1 MAIRTRR
8 GGGRD
13 NLNLV
18 NFLSTC
24 DGVVQ
29 DVARLLRTDH
39 SDVNYVDS
47 SLLRIQTLATNLNRV
62 CHSHPEN
69 TELLRLVQLLQSDIK
84 ELKSASSG
92 TAYKATRTIQGSAG
106 PPSYD
111 ITRDQLEFFLELG
124 FKGTDMAKMLQVSRS
139 TVMRRLRF
147 FTLSISDTFT
157 VLSDDELDLLI
168 KPMVVENPY
177 LGYRS
182 VKARLRSLGHVFQEG
197 KVREALIRCD
207 PTAAA
212 LRWSDTIHRRKYCV
226 AGPNSLWHI
235 DGNHKLIRWRFV
247 IHGGIDGFSRLIVF
261 MGVATNN
268 KSSTVFDLFLNAT
281 TTCGLPSRVRTDHG
295 GENVDVANF
304 MVLQRGPGRGS
315 IIQGRSVHN
324 QRIERLWLDLF
335 KGCTNVFYDLFTFLE
350 AEHILNIENEK
361 HIFALH
367 FVFIPK
373 IQASLQIFLNQWNN
387 HKLSSENGKT
397 PNQLFLKGVL
407 QQYHSESSVIKD
419 LFNEIDDDFG
429 IDWGGPVPDTEDE
442 NIEVTIP
449 ETQFHL
455 LDTSLQELR
464 TQVFPL
470 LENRNDFGISEYLVT
485 LDYLDH
491 YQQ

>member
-69 TELLRLVQLLQSDIK
+69 TELLRLVQSLQSDIK
-84 ELKSASSG
+84 EVKSASSG
-92 TAYKATRTIQGSAG
+92 TAFKASRTIQGSAG

-124 FKGTDMAKMLQVSRS
+124 S
-139 TVMRRLRF
+139 
-147 FTLSISDTFT
+147 SISDAFT

-182 VKARLRSLGHVFQEG
+182 VQARLRSLGHVFQEG

-207 PTAAA
+207 HSAVA

-226 AGPNSLWHI
+226 AGINSLWHI

-268 KSSTVFDLFLNAT
+268 QSSTVFDLFLNAT

-324 QRIERLWLDLF
+324 QRIERLWLDLYE
-335 KGCTNVFYDLFTFLE
+335 GCTNVFYDLFTFLE

-373 IQASLQIFLNQWNN
+373 IQASLQIFLNQWNS

-407 QQYHSESSVIKD
+407 QQYHSESSAIKD

-455 LDTSLQELR
+455 LDTRLQELR
-464 TQVFPL
+464 TRVFPL
-470 LENRNDFGISEYLVT
+470 LVNRNDFGISEYLVT

>member
-1 MAIRTRR
+1 M
-8 GGGRD
+8 
-13 NLNLV
+13 
-18 NFLSTC
+18 
-24 DGVVQ
+24 
-29 DVARLLRTDH
+29 
-39 SDVNYVDS
+39 
-47 SLLRIQTLATNLNRV
+47 
-62 CHSHPEN
+62 
-69 TELLRLVQLLQSDIK
+69 
-84 ELKSASSG
+84 
-92 TAYKATRTIQGSAG
+92 
-106 PPSYD
+106 
-111 ITRDQLEFFLELG
+111 
-124 FKGTDMAKMLQVSRS
+124 
-139 TVMRRLRF
+139 
-147 FTLSISDTFT
+147 
-157 VLSDDELDLLI
+157 
-168 KPMVVENPY
+168 
-177 LGYRS
+177 
-182 VKARLRSLGHVFQEG
+182 
-197 KVREALIRCD
+197 
-207 PTAAA
+207 
-212 LRWSDTIHRRKYCV
+212 
-226 AGPNSLWHI
+226 
-235 DGNHKLIRWRFV
+235 

-304 MVLQRGPGRGS
+304 MILQRGPGRGS

-324 QRIERLWLDLF
+324 QRIERLWLDLY

-407 QQYHSESSVIKD
+407 QQYHSESSAIKD

-455 LDTSLQELR
+455 LNTRLQELR
-464 TQVFPL
+464 TRVFPL

-491 YQQ
+491 NYQQT